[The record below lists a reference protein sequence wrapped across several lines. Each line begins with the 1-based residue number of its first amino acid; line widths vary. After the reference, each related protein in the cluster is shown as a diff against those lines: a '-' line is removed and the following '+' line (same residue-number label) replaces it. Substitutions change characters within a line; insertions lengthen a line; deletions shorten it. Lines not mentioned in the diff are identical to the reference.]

1 MIDKKSI
8 CPKNPTKENL
18 LDAIEY
24 YDLKTIQTLYRLLI
38 EFDSNAETSDFEEF
52 INRRL
57 K

>member
-8 CPKNPTKENL
+8 FPKNPTKENL